1 MPITRRERRLTG
13 STWAGR
19 VRDDGSTMTTPQAG
33 PLPVTRRPTS
43 GPRVIVRILVGG
55 VITGGLVVLLL
66 THHDLVA
73 ELLDAIGDARP
84 WWLGVAVAAEV
95 VSIASLARQQRRLLS
110 VHGGH
115 FTLRSVLAT
124 TYGGNVIS
132 TSLPVVGAAAAAVF
146 AFRRYTRLGAE
157 TTIAG
162 WALMMSGIFSSI
174 SFGAVVAT
182 GAILTGH
189 TGAAISGLLGLVFVV
204 LPVSVI
210 ILGIR
215 RPRIQAGVERHA
227 IRFAGVLRRRLPKI
241 GGRVRDEGIING
253 VDKIASFR
261 LGVGG
266 MIHVLALSLLNWLAD
281 AACLAAVLMAVTG
294 TVPWQSLLLV
304 WAAGAGVSTL
314 KLTPGGI
321 GVVEAALVA
330 ALTGIGFTASIALGS
345 ILLYRA
351 VSLWFVAGVGGVTL
365 LTLRA
370 RSRVTA

>member
-1 MPITRRERRLTG
+1 
-13 STWAGR
+13 
-19 VRDDGSTMTTPQAG
+19 MTTQQVRPPRSGLVVAVRVLVAG
-33 PLPVTRRPTS
+33 VVA
-43 GPRVIVRILVGG
+43 GA
-55 VITGGLVVLLL
+55 LVVLLV
-66 THHDLVA
+66 TNENLVA
-73 ELLDAIGDARP
+73 ELVDAIGDGRP
-84 WWLGVAVAAEV
+84 LWLVVAVLAEV
-95 VSIASLARQQRRLLS
+95 VSIAALARQQRRLLS

-146 AFRRYTRLGAE
+146 AFRRYTGLGAE

-204 LPVSVI
+204 LPASVV

-215 RPRIQAGVERHA
+215 RPRIRAGVERHA
-227 IRFAGVLRRRLPKI
+227 VRFAGVLRRRLPKAA
-241 GGRVRDEGIING
+241 GRVRDEGIIDG
-253 VDKIASFR
+253 VEKVASFR

-281 AACLAAVLMAVTG
+281 AACLSAVLMAITG
-294 TVPWQSLLLV
+294 RVPWQSLLLV

-321 GVVEAALVA
+321 GVVEAALTA
-330 ALTGIGFTASIALGS
+330 ALAGVGFPTSLALGS
-345 ILLYRA
+345 VLVYRA
-351 VSLWFVAGVGGVTL
+351 ISLWFVAGVGGVTL
-365 LTLRA
+365 LAL
-370 RSRVTA
+370 RSRRHGEPEAGWP

>member
-1 MPITRRERRLTG
+1 
-13 STWAGR
+13 
-19 VRDDGSTMTTPQAG
+19 MTTRE
-33 PLPVTRRPTS
+33 TRRPR
-43 GPRVIVRILVGG
+43 GAVVVAVRVLVACL
-55 VITGGLVVLLL
+55 VVGGLVALLISNN
-66 THHDLVA
+66 DLVG
-73 ELLDAIGDARP
+73 ELIDAIGDARP
-84 WWLGVAVAAEV
+84 LWLVVAVMAEV
-95 VSIASLARQQRRLLS
+95 ASIAGLARQQRRLLS

-146 AFRRYTRLGAE
+146 AFRRYTGLGAE

-189 TGAAISGLLGLVFVV
+189 TGAAVSGLLGLVFVV
-204 LPVSVI
+204 LPASIV

-215 RPRIQAGVERHA
+215 RPRIRAGVERHA
-227 IRFAGVLRRRLPKI
+227 VRFAGVLRRRLPKTA
-241 GGRVRDEGIING
+241 GRVRDEGIIHG
-253 VDKIASFR
+253 VEKVASFR

-266 MIHVLALSLLNWLAD
+266 LIHVLALSLLNWLAD

-294 TVPWQSLLLV
+294 SVPWQSLLLV

-321 GVVEAALVA
+321 GVVEAALTA
-330 ALTGIGFTASIALGS
+330 ALTAAGFPASLALGS
-345 ILLYRA
+345 VLLYRA
-351 VSLWFVAGVGGVTL
+351 ISLWFVAGIGGMTL
-365 LTLRA
+365 LAL
-370 RSRVTA
+370 RSRRRATT